1 MLEGMQPLDEMLRAS
16 GHYGPKVIV
25 AAEADEQTQL
35 IAFTGR
41 TP

>member
-1 MLEGMQPLDEMLRAS
+1 MMRGSAF
-16 GHYGPKVIV
+16 GPKVDV
-25 AAEADEQTQL
+25 PDGADEQTQL